1 MGVSNH
7 LELNSLVPH
16 HCQNLG
22 GAHGSQREEA
32 QSPRT
37 RQAEWGWGELEM
49 SRSHLISSLSEWLHG
64 SV

>member
-1 MGVSNH
+1 MGVSIH
-7 LELNSLVPH
+7 LELNTLLPH

-32 QSPRT
+32 QSPGMM
-37 RQAEWGWGELEM
+37 QAVGMG
-49 SRSHLISSLSEWLHG
+49 RAGNVQSHLISSLSEWLHG